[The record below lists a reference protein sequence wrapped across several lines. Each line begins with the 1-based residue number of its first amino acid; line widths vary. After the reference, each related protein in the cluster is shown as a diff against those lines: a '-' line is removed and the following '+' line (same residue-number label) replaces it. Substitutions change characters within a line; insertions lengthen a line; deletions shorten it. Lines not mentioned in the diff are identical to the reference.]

1 MSDDLPSRRRRR
13 TKPEADL
20 FDFTTGRDGLPLQ
33 KAPKPRH
40 SGPPR
45 VRGLLTQRQRNAA
58 RAGKGA
64 AEVEEVREE
73 APLVERS
80 PGYTPIDKQEPDP
93 PYEGRHEANTD

>member
-1 MSDDLPSRRRRR
+1 MTYQAGGGGGVPSRKQICLTSRPAPVRPAAAEGPQAK
-13 TKPEADL
+13 TLWTTTCKGTADA
-20 FDFTTGRDGLPLQ
+20 TP
-33 KAPKPRH
+33 A
-40 SGPPR
+40 
-45 VRGLLTQRQRNAA
+45 QRSKSW
-58 RAGKGA
+58 KGA

>member
-1 MSDDLPSRRRRR
+1 MATSPCKG
-13 TKPEADL
+13 TADA
-20 FDFTTGRDGLPLQ
+20 TP
-33 KAPKPRH
+33 A
-40 SGPPR
+40 
-45 VRGLLTQRQRNAA
+45 QRSKSW
-58 RAGKGA
+58 KGA